1 MPLVNVEDYR
11 TAARGRLPRFVF
23 DYLDG
28 GAEDEIAL
36 RRNRAAFEYMV
47 LTPCVLNP
55 VAQRDQSVDWLGTR
69 LPTPIIIAPTGLNG
83 LFQREGDLMLARA
96 ARRLGIP
103 FTLSTA
109 SNASIEQV
117 AATGADFWF
126 QLYVMHRAL
135 AHELVDR
142 ALAAGA
148 SQLVLTVDVPVGG
161 KRERDLRN
169 RFVMPFRLRPGT
181 LLDIACHPRW
191 LWSVG
196 RHGAPAMGNLG
207 GAASK
212 DPNIQAALLSRS
224 MDASFSWDDLARLR
238 DRWPRPLLVKG
249 ILHPADVRR
258 AAEIGVDGIVLAASD
273 VVPNADLLR
282 ELGIPFVSMDR
293 EIATLDCLAA
303 TVDTDCRSGAMQ
315 SAAYLISRGHRRIA
329 FLSGAAGSANTRMR
343 LEGFE
348 AAHRQ
353 AALAVDPALVRCGEF
368 QHSFG
373 RRATLDL
380 LDGTSFTAICCMS
393 DMLAIGATVA
403 LRERGLRVPADCA
416 VMGFDNVYLAP
427 LLDQALSTVDR
438 RIFESGRIAIE
449 ALIGFLEDPDPQRS
463 AILLETTV
471 VARETA

>member
-1 MPLVNVEDYR
+1 MATTIKDIAQRAGVS
-11 TAARGRLPRFVF
+11 TATVSK
-23 DYLDG
+23 
-28 GAEDEIAL
+28 
-36 RRNRAAFEYMV
+36 
-47 LTPCVLNP
+47 VLNRKD
-55 VAQRDQSVDWLGTR
+55 AFIGEETR
-69 LPTPIIIAPTGLNG
+69 KRI
-83 LFQREGDLMLARA
+83 
-96 ARRLGIP
+96 
-103 FTLSTA
+103 
-109 SNASIEQV
+109 
-117 AATGADFWF
+117 
-126 QLYVMHRAL
+126 RAL
-135 AHELVDR
+135 ARELNYTPNSIARSLVTRRSRVLGIIVPDILNPYFTELVR
-142 ALAAGA
+142 A
-148 SQLVLTVDVPVGG
+148 
-161 KRERDLRN
+161 
-169 RFVMPFRLRPGT
+169 
-181 LLDIACHPRW
+181 C
-191 LWSVG
+191 
-196 RHGAPAMGNLG
+196 
-207 GAASK
+207 
-212 DPNIQAALLSRS
+212 
-224 MDASFSWDDLARLR
+224 DDTARLR
-238 DRWPRPLLVKG
+238 GYTTILCNSDG
-249 ILHPADVRR
+249 I
-258 AAEIGVDGIVLAASD
+258 AANEEAHLAFLAGHGVDGIVLAASD

-293 EIATLDCLAA
+293 DIATLDCLAA

-373 RRATLDL
+373 RRATLGL

-427 LLDQALSTVDR
+427 LLDRALSTVDR